1 MRLPELGMNEAEIQA
16 RLSAYRSG
24 DLDVKSGKL
33 FAFVY
38 DAARPDLSGVAGR
51 AMLDFVTENGLDPT
65 SFPSLL
71 RLENDL
77 VGIAAG
83 HLGGDEQVVGSFTSG
98 GTESCML
105 AVKAARDMA
114 RARNPGLREPEMLLP
129 VTAHAAFHKAA
140 HYLGVKVVRIP
151 VDPLT
156 FQADVHAVW
165 QRITPQTILIVGSAV
180 SYAHGVLDPIEEL
193 GKLALSFQ
201 VPLHVD
207 GCIGGFLLPY
217 LRRLG
222 VDVPAFDFS
231 VPGVT
236 SISMDFHKYA
246 YCPKG
251 ASVVLYRNAELRKH
265 QIFACA
271 DWTGYAIV
279 NPTMQSSKS
288 GGPLAAAWASMHYLG
303 DSGYLELARQTLEA
317 TRLAMEAV
325 LGMPEL
331 RLLGQPCASLL
342 AVASDS
348 LDIFEV
354 ADELNLLGWHV
365 QPQLGYFGSRP
376 NFHLSMTA
384 RSLERMPAFLVDL
397 ERAVAVVKARGDVP
411 PGVEMLALAGFSPE
425 QLSPEM
431 FQQLLVGL
439 GVTGAALP
447 ERMAPIN
454 RLLNNL
460 PPELTGALLASFA
473 DMLYRPTPTEG

>member
-1 MRLPELGMNEAEIQA
+1 MRLPERGLSEAEIQT
-16 RLSAYRSG
+16 RLAAYRAK
-24 DLDVKSGKL
+24 DVNVKDGRL

-38 DAARPDLSGVAGR
+38 DAARADLPGVAGR

-71 RLENDL
+71 RMENDL
-77 VGIAAG
+77 VGLAAA
-83 HLGGDEQVVGSFTSG
+83 HLGGDDAVVGSFTSG

-105 AVKAARDMA
+105 AVKAARDLA
-114 RARNPGLREPEMLLP
+114 RSKNPGLKEPELLLP

-140 HYLGVKVVRIP
+140 HYLGIKVVTIP

-156 FQADVHAVW
+156 FQADLHAVW
-165 QRITPQTILIVGSAV
+165 QRITPQTVLIVGSAV
-180 SYAHGVLDPIEEL
+180 SYAHGVIDPIEEM
-193 GKLALSFQ
+193 GKLALSFN

-207 GCIGGFLLPY
+207 GCIGGFILPY
-217 LRRLG
+217 FRKLG
-222 VDVPAFDFS
+222 VDVPAFDFQ

-251 ASVVLYRNAELRKH
+251 ASVVLYRSAELRRH
-265 QIFACA
+265 QLFACA

-288 GGPLAAAWASMHYLG
+288 GGPLAAAWATLHYLG
-303 DSGYLELARQTLEA
+303 DDGYLELAEQTLQA
-317 TRLAMEAV
+317 TRLALEGITAI
-325 LGMPEL
+325 PEL
-331 RLLGQPCASLL
+331 RVLGAPCASLL
-342 AVASDS
+342 AVASDEV
-348 LDIFEV
+348 DIFEV
-354 ADELNLLGWHV
+354 ADELNVLGWHV

-384 RSLERMPAFLVDL
+384 RSLETMPAFLVDL
-397 ERAVAVVKARGDVP
+397 RQAVEVVKARGP
-411 PGVEMLALAGFSPE
+411 AEPGIEQLALVGFSPE
-425 QLSPEM
+425 QLDPAM

-439 GVTGAALP
+439 GVTGASLP
-447 ERMAPIN
+447 SRMAPIN

-460 PPELTGALLASFA
+460 PPEITGVLLASFA
-473 DMLYRPTPTEG
+473 DMLYRPTQEV

>member
-1 MRLPELGMNEAEIQA
+1 MRLPEKGLSEAEIQA
-16 RLSAYRSG
+16 RLGAYRAK
-24 DLDVKSGKL
+24 DVNVKDGRL

-38 DAARPDLSGVAGR
+38 DAARADLPGVAGR

-71 RLENDL
+71 RMENDL
-77 VGIAAG
+77 VGIAAS
-83 HLGGDEQVVGSFTSG
+83 HLSGDEAVVGSFTSG

-105 AVKAARDMA
+105 AVKAARDLA
-114 RARNPGLREPEMLLP
+114 RSKHPGLREPELLLP

-140 HYLGVKVVRIP
+140 HYLGVKVVKVP

-156 FQADVHAVW
+156 FQVDPLAVW
-165 QRITPQTILIVGSAV
+165 QRITPQTILLVGSAV

-193 GKLALSFQ
+193 GKLAQSFNL
-201 VPLHVD
+201 PLHVD

-217 LRRLG
+217 FRRLG
-222 VDVPAFDFS
+222 VDVPAFDFQ

-251 ASVVLYRNAELRKH
+251 ASVVLYRNAELRRH
-265 QIFACA
+265 QLFACA

-288 GGPLAAAWASMHYLG
+288 GGPLAAAWATLHYLG
-303 DSGYLELARQTLEA
+303 EAGYLELAEQTLRA
-317 TRLAMEAV
+317 TQLALEGIAAI
-325 LGMPEL
+325 PEL
-331 RLLGQPCASLL
+331 RVLGAPCASLL
-342 AVASDS
+342 AVASDEV
-348 LDIFEV
+348 DIFEV

-384 RSLERMPAFLVDL
+384 RSLETMPAFLLDL
-397 ERAVAVVKARGDVP
+397 GQAVETVRARGPVAQ
-411 PGVEMLALAGFSPE
+411 GVEALAQVGFSPE

-439 GVTGAALP
+439 GVTGASLP
-447 ERMAPIN
+447 SRMAPIN
-454 RLLNNL
+454 RLLNAL
-460 PPELTGALLASFA
+460 PPELTGVLLASFA
-473 DMLYRPTPTEG
+473 DVLYRPTQEG